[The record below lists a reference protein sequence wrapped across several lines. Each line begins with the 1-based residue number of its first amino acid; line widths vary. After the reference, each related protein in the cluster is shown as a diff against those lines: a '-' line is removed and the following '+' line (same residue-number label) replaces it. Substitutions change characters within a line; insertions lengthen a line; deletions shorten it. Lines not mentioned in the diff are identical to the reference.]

1 MSACQAESRYRNM
14 WQLVLFDLP
23 VKTKAERRRATAF
36 RKGLLREGYIML
48 QFSVYAAHCE
58 SAEHGLARRNTVRG
72 LLPLAGQVRMLAVTD
87 RQFSDMQSYVGKK
100 PAKTEAPP
108 EQMMLF

>member
-1 MSACQAESRYRNM
+1 M

-36 RKGLLREGYIML
+36 RKHLLREGYTML

-58 SAEHGLARRNTVRG
+58 SGDHGLARRNVIRG
-72 LLPLAGQVRMLAVTD
+72 ILPPAGHVRMLSVTD
-87 RQFSDMQSYVGKK
+87 RQFADMQSFIGR
-100 PAKTEAPP
+100 KTVRVEAPP
-108 EQMMLF
+108 DQMMLF